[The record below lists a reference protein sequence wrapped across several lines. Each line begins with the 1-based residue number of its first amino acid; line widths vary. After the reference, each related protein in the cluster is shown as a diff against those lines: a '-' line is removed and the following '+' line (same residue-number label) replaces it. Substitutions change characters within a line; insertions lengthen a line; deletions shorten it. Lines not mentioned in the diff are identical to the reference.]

1 MRARHLNLFIIIL
14 ITILSIVGCE
24 DTYPPFTLDSSQM
37 KVEKEHY
44 KKEFFYKDPALNLI
58 WDLKK
63 GQFDN
68 DPDEE
73 ILIVAGYGVRIVTL
87 EGTIKDSFPIP
98 YLREISAIDF
108 NNDGDYEFLSEGGVW
123 SSSVVVLNSSGKVEW
138 KYSSTKWKY
147 LSTLVGAPKA
157 GDLDGDGTKEIVL
170 PYSRCLILL
179 HFGGGLMVFNEQG
192 DYIHKYR
199 GYPAP
204 LEHIEIA
211 DFNGDGKDEILYWNK
226 RKKRFIIQ
234 NAGGGITYQF
244 KPFMEECNFAITDWV
259 DTSLVHILLFGEDKM
274 QVVQPDGTA
283 VVTLDT
289 PFSYAYC
296 NPSSGNI
303 LKLKIDGKIVYR
315 YVSTIVGRGSCHKTV
330 LSINSLSGELLYQEI
345 IWADCPSL
353 LILSDSESE
362 NGGFLI
368 GARDCVLKY
377 SYQE

>member
-1 MRARHLNLFIIIL
+1 MHLFRLNIFIIIIVIL
-14 ITILSIVGCE
+14 LSIVGCE
-24 DTYPPFTLDSSQM
+24 DAYPPFTLDSSQI

-44 KKEFFYKDPALNLI
+44 KKKFFYKDPDLNLI

-73 ILIVAGYGVRIVTL
+73 ILVVGSNGGRIVTL
-87 EGTIKDSFPIP
+87 EGKIKDSFPIP
-98 YLREISAIDF
+98 HLYGISAIDF
-108 NNDGDYEFLSEGGVW
+108 NNDGDYEFLGRGGGF
-123 SSSVVVLNSSGKVEW
+123 SSVSVAVLNSSGKVEW
-138 KYSSTKWKY
+138 RYSTTY
-147 LSTLVGAPKA
+147 VGPPKA
-157 GDLDGDGTKEIVL
+157 GDIDGDGTKEIVL
-170 PYSRCLILL
+170 PYSRNLKLL
-179 HFGGGLMVFNEQG
+179 RFGGGLMVFNEEG
-192 DYIHKYR
+192 DYIHKYK
-199 GYPAP
+199 GYPSP

-226 RKKRFIIQ
+226 TKNRFIIQ
-234 NAGGGITYQF
+234 NAGGGVTYQF
-244 KPFMEECNFAITDWV
+244 KPFMDECNFAITDWV

-362 NGGFLI
+362 DAGFLI